1 MPNYCILSLRKYLP
15 LMDIKTYPVDIDILL
30 TPVGEPLCKI
40 TVGDQQRDIKI
51 LQQCHIKLKVQGLGP
66 LQLAIEHHSK
76 RDLDPTTAL
85 IIEEIKFDTI
95 TSPRFVWEGI
105 YRPNYP
111 KHMTGASEL
120 KYHNY
125 LGWNGVWSLDFTLP
139 IYTWIH
145 KIEDLGWIYD

>member
-1 MPNYCILSLRKYLP
+1 
-15 LMDIKTYPVDIDILL
+15 MDTKTYPVEIAISL
-30 TPVGEPLCKI
+30 TPIGSPYCKI
-40 TVGDQQRDIKI
+40 TVDGQLRRDIQVFKPCCI
-51 LQQCHIKLKVQGLGP
+51 TLPVTGSGSIGLD
-66 LQLAIEHHSK
+66 IEHHSK
-76 RDLDPTTAL
+76 EDRDPSTAL
-85 IIEEIKFDTI
+85 VIEEIKFDSI
-95 TSPRFVWEGI
+95 ASPKFVWQGI

-111 KHMTGASEL
+111 KHMTGDSEL